1 MLAHETNDGYY
12 YVLDTHPFFSVQIIS
27 NRSVANSLGFGHWGG
42 VGGGGWQTV
51 DGISDNVVDVYTH
64 IYEKNWSMCN
74 RRGQK

>member
-42 VGGGGWQTV
+42 VGGGGGV
-51 DGISDNVVDVYTH
+51 ADGGWY
-64 IYEKNWSMCN
+64 K
-74 RRGQK
+74 